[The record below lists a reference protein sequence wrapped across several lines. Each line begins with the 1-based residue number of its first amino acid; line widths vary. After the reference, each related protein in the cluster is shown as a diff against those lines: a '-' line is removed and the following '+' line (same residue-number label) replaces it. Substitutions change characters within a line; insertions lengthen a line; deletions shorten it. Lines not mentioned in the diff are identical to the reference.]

1 MKIDEIKNSLNINK
15 KLFGIFRPPL
25 TGLASIYNEDDILA
39 KSFPELFPSGH
50 GDLYKHLKT
59 IGEKK
64 F

>member
-15 KLFGIFRPPL
+15 DLFGIFRPEV
-25 TGLASIYNEDDILA
+25 TKLASIYNEDDILA